1 LRAVGLGSRHGRLRA
16 VRDAHRCLRRPLRL
30 DRHAARGTAVGLP
43 HQPGVRGRRGAGC
56 RVRAPA
62 PARARHRCDRSRADA
77 GARREPRPLDRSPT
91 RRRHRGVTPHPRR
104 RPPERGDRRLARD
117 HAPRN
122 PLEAACPARWADVM
136 SEPLPNPVTRYRT
149 ESFPRQEQE
158 QPGLTSLTDP
168 TPDHGEESYRGS
180 GRLTG
185 MRALITGGDSG
196 IGRAVAIA
204 YAREGAD
211 VAISYLPE
219 EEDDA
224 RDTAEWIEKAGRVA
238 VRMPGDVRS
247 EDQCAQLVERTVSE
261 LGGLDILVL
270 NAGYQENRDGLE
282 NIPTSEIER
291 VFDTNLFAPMWI
303 ARAAIP
309 HLK

>member
-1 LRAVGLGSRHGRLRA
+1 
-16 VRDAHRCLRRPLRL
+16 
-30 DRHAARGTAVGLP
+30 
-43 HQPGVRGRRGAGC
+43 
-56 RVRAPA
+56 
-62 PARARHRCDRSRADA
+62 
-77 GARREPRPLDRSPT
+77 
-91 RRRHRGVTPHPRR
+91 
-104 RPPERGDRRLARD
+104 
-117 HAPRN
+117 
-122 PLEAACPARWADVM
+122 M
-136 SEPLPNPVTRYRT
+136 SDDTLSNPVTRYRT
-149 ESFPRQEQE
+149 EGFPRQEQE
-158 QPGLTSLTDP
+158 QPGLTGRTDP

-180 GRLTG
+180 GRLAG

-204 YAREGAD
+204 FAREGAD
-211 VAISYLPE
+211 VAISYLQE

-224 RDTAEWIEKAGRVA
+224 RDTAQWIEKAGRVA

-282 NIPTSEIER
+282 NIPTAEIER

-309 HLK
+309 HLKPGASIITTSSIQAFNPSPKLIDYAMTKAAQVAFTRALAQELGERGIRVNAVAPGPIWTPLIPATSWPDSLPEFGQDTPLGRAGQPAELAPAYVFLASPEASYVSGAIVPVTGGKGL

>member
-1 LRAVGLGSRHGRLRA
+1 
-16 VRDAHRCLRRPLRL
+16 
-30 DRHAARGTAVGLP
+30 
-43 HQPGVRGRRGAGC
+43 
-56 RVRAPA
+56 
-62 PARARHRCDRSRADA
+62 
-77 GARREPRPLDRSPT
+77 
-91 RRRHRGVTPHPRR
+91 
-104 RPPERGDRRLARD
+104 
-117 HAPRN
+117 
-122 PLEAACPARWADVM
+122 M
-136 SEPLPNPVTRYRT
+136 SETLPKPVTRYRT
-149 ESFPRQEQE
+149 VGFPKQEQD
-158 QPGLTSLTDP
+158 QPGLTSRTDP

-180 GRLTG
+180 GRLAG

-224 RDTAEWIEKAGRVA
+224 RETAEWIEKAGRVA

-247 EDQCAQLVERTVSE
+247 EDQCSQLVERTVTE

-282 NIPTSEIER
+282 NIPTAEIER

-309 HLK
+309 HLRPGASIITTSSIQAFNPSPKLIDYAMTKAAQVAFTRALAQQLGARGIRVNAVAPGPIWTPLIPATSWPDSLPEFGQDTPLGRAGQPAELAPAYVFLASPEASYVSGAIVPVTGGKGL